1 MMSMQWEYNHQY
13 GIHSLLATIPFMGI
27 HHGTYEGEG
36 ISLQEMCS
44 GEGAFT
50 FICEDLSIFLVEYI
64 YIYIYYTRD

>member
-1 MMSMQWEYNHQY
+1 MGISWIHIYIYIIICNYVYIYIYHTNMMSMQWEYNHQY

-44 GEGAFT
+44 G
-50 FICEDLSIFLVEYI
+50 
-64 YIYIYYTRD
+64 

>member
-1 MMSMQWEYNHQY
+1 MYIYIYHTNMMSMQWEYNHQY

-44 GEGAFT
+44 G
-50 FICEDLSIFLVEYI
+50 
-64 YIYIYYTRD
+64 